1 MYKLNNNINKDKIG
15 VSHNL
20 TVFIIKIVINK
31 FFWFNYIFSLII
43 SFYFKKLKLVKCL
56 KIKFFKIKKY

>member
-31 FFWFNYIFSLII
+31 FFGLII
-43 SFYFKKLKLVKCL
+43 
-56 KIKFFKIKKY
+56 FFH